1 MKFLISNGLS
11 SLGKNKKIHTCI
23 MIKRVPER
31 KKGTCKG
38 PEVETHIEDLTN
50 SKEVKEECSEVR
62 DEESL
67 IHFCV
72 SRTYHGRQRIRV
84 V

>member
-1 MKFLISNGLS
+1 
-11 SLGKNKKIHTCI
+11 
-23 MIKRVPER
+23 MIKRVLER

-38 PEVETHIEDLTN
+38 FEVEIYIEDLIN

-67 IHFCV
+67 IYFCV
-72 SRTYHGRQRIRV
+72 FRTYYGR
-84 V
+84 